1 MLDLVTLDDVDFALL
16 DSLHRDPQ
24 IGVLETSRRVGVAR
38 ATVQARLKKLE
49 GAGVIAGYQPHLDVA
64 AAGFGVQC
72 FVQLETAQGEL
83 SAVAEELA
91 AIPNVLEAF
100 ATTGGSDV
108 LCRVAAASHQG
119 LQETLLRIGRSPLVA
134 RSISIVV
141 LSEIVPFRAMP
152 LLRTLDA
159 RPVSRS
165 PRYRG

>member
-1 MLDLVTLDDVDFALL
+1 MLDPVKLDDVDFALL

-24 IGVLETSRRVGVAR
+24 IGVLETSRRIGVAR

-49 GAGVIAGYQPHLDVA
+49 GAGVISGYHPHLDLA
-64 AAGFGVQC
+64 AAGFPVQC

-91 AIPNVLEAF
+91 AIPDVLEAF
-100 ATTGGSDV
+100 ATTGASDV
-108 LCRVAAASHQG
+108 LCRVAAASHED
-119 LQETLLRIGRSPLVA
+119 LQNTLIRIGRSPLVA

-141 LSEIVPFRAMP
+141 LSEIVPLRTMP
-152 LLRTLDA
+152 LLRTLDRRA
-159 RPVSRS
+159 ATRA